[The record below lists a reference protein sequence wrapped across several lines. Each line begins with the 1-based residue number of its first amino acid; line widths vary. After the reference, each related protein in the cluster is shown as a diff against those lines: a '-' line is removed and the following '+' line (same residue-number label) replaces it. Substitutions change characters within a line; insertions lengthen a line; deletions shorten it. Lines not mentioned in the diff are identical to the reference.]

1 MLNRLKKKES
11 LLLCALIVAL
21 GLVHL
26 LAWQSTEPFFYND
39 ETRHVMTGVY
49 FRDLLHDLP
58 LTHLSDYT
66 VNYYLQYPALGLL
79 VWPPFFYFVEGLA
92 MTLFGTSLVVSKI
105 LIGVFAAIACAYLFQ
120 LIRRTHDTTRA
131 AIAVL
136 IFSLSPLVFLHSRY
150 VMLEIPALALA
161 LAAIYHFIRYLD
173 VERRSHLLFAALA
186 SALCALTRFDAIYLL
201 PLFIILVATRK
212 RWDILRRREVIIVA
226 GLALL
231 LVVPFYALTAQ
242 GIGWFHVKQAT
253 ETLAPNF
260 HFPGFLSL
268 TRYIFY
274 PSYLSAQLSLYA
286 LIPALA
292 GLIFSVTKR
301 RRKAAWPYLAMIL
314 ATYLTF
320 TPIGEMDSRHA
331 IYWIPA
337 FALFAAEGIT
347 LAVNWLRT
355 PKLYVPLA
363 ALVIMLMGWSIM
375 AAPKFFVRGYEDAA
389 RYVATNSTNSPFC
402 FFVGRLNGNFIYQLR
417 RHDPNRRL
425 WVLRADKL
433 LFSTLISSQVE
444 YKQFAVGDEDILA
457 TIFKYDPEFLVVEV
471 PQISNSIGE
480 GDQARVE
487 FEERVRTV
495 IQNHTERFKLEKEIA
510 LASNE
515 PEYSGMRLQVFR
527 NILRNEQPERRLEM
541 EILMLRR
548 SLQTDVP

>member
-1 MLNRLKKKES
+1 MLNRFKKKES
-11 LLLCALIVAL
+11 LVFFALILAL

-26 LAWQSTEPFFYND
+26 LAWQPTEPFFYND

-58 LTHLSDYT
+58 VTHLSDYT

-92 MTLFGTSLVVSKI
+92 MTIFGTSLVVSKI

-120 LIRRTHDTTRA
+120 LVRRTHDTTRA

-136 IFSLSPLVFLHSRY
+136 IFGLAPLIFLHSSY
-150 VMLEIPALALA
+150 VMLEVPTLALA

-173 VERRSHLLFAALA
+173 VERRSHLLLAGLAA
-186 SALCALTRFDAIYLL
+186 ALCALTRFDAIYLL
-201 PLFIILVATRK
+201 PLFIILLVVRG
-212 RWDILRRREVIIVA
+212 RLRILRRKDVIVVA
-226 GLALL
+226 ALALL
-231 LVVPFYALTAQ
+231 LVLPFYVLTAQ

-260 HFPGFLSL
+260 HFPAFLSL
-268 TRYIFY
+268 TRYLFY
-274 PSYLSAQLSLYA
+274 PSYLPQQLSLYA
-286 LIPALA
+286 LIPAIV
-292 GLIFSVTKR
+292 GLIFSLTKGR
-301 RRKAAWPYLAMIL
+301 REAAWAYLAMIL

-337 FALFAAEGIT
+337 FAFFAAEGIA
-347 LAVNWLRT
+347 LIANWLRT
-355 PKLYVPLA
+355 PKLLLPLA
-363 ALVIMLMGWSIM
+363 ALVIISVGWSTV
-375 AAPKFFVRGYEDAA
+375 ASPKFFVRGYEETA

-402 FFVGRLNGNFIYQLR
+402 LFVGRLNGNFIYQLR
-417 RHDPNRRL
+417 RLDPNRRL

-444 YKQFAVGDEDILA
+444 YKQFTGGDEDILA
-457 TIFKYDPEFLVVEV
+457 TIFKYDPEFLVVEA
-471 PQISNSIGE
+471 PQISNSIRV
-480 GDQARVE
+480 GDQARVD
-487 FEERVRTV
+487 FEERLRAVFT
-495 IQNHTERFKLEKEIA
+495 NHPERFKLEKEIA
-510 LASNE
+510 IESND
-515 PEYSGMRLQVFR
+515 PEYGGMRLQVFR
-527 NILRNEQPERRLEM
+527 NSLRNEQPERRLEL

>member
-1 MLNRLKKKES
+1 MLNRFKKKES
-11 LLLCALIVAL
+11 LVLFALIVAL

-105 LIGVFAAIACAYLFQ
+105 LIGIFAAIACGYLFH
-120 LIRRTHDTTRA
+120 LVRRTHDLTRA
-131 AIAVL
+131 SIAVL
-136 IFSLSPLVFLHSRY
+136 IFGLAPLIFLHSRY
-150 VMLEIPALALA
+150 VMLEVPTLALA

-173 VERRSHLLFAALA
+173 VERRFHLLLAALA
-186 SALCALTRFDAIYLL
+186 AAFCALTRFDAIYLL
-201 PLFIILVATRK
+201 PLFILLLAARR
-212 RWDILRRREVIIVA
+212 RWDILRRKEVIVA
-226 GLALL
+226 AALALL
-231 LVVPFYALTAQ
+231 IVLPFYLLTAQ

-260 HFPGFLSL
+260 HFPGYLSL

-274 PSYLSAQLSLYA
+274 PSYLSEQLSLYA

-292 GLIFSVTKR
+292 GLIFGLTKR
-301 RRKAAWPYLAMIL
+301 GRETAWPYLAMIL

-347 LAVNWLRT
+347 LLANWLRT
-355 PKLYVPLA
+355 PKLLIPLA
-363 ALVIMLMGWSIM
+363 ALVIMVMGWSTM
-375 AAPKFFVRGYEDAA
+375 SAPKFFVRGYEDAA

-417 RHDPNRRL
+417 RQDPARRL

-444 YKQFAVGDEDILA
+444 YKQFAGGDDDILA
-457 TIFKYDPEFLVVEV
+457 TIFKYDPEFLVVEA
-471 PQISNSIGE
+471 PQTSNSIGV
-480 GDQARVE
+480 GDEERVN
-487 FEERVRTV
+487 FEERVRAVLT
-495 IQNHTERFKLEKEIA
+495 NHPERFKLEKEIA
-510 LASNE
+510 IESND

-527 NILRNEQPERRLEM
+527 NIFRNENPERRLEM

>member
-1 MLNRLKKKES
+1 MLNRVKKKES
-11 LLLCALIVAL
+11 FVTFALIFAL

-26 LAWQSTEPFFYND
+26 VAWQATEPFFYND

-58 LTHLSDYT
+58 LTHLGDYT

-92 MTLFGTSLVVSKI
+92 MTLFGTSLIVSKV
-105 LIGVFAAIACAYLFQ
+105 LIGIFAAIACAYLFH
-120 LIRRTHDTTRA
+120 LVRRTHDLTRA
-131 AIAVL
+131 AVAVL
-136 IFSLSPLVFLHSRY
+136 IFGLSPLIFLHSSY
-150 VMLEIPALALA
+150 VMLEIPTLALA

-173 VERRSHLLFAALA
+173 VERRSHLLLAALA
-186 SALCALTRFDAIYLL
+186 AALCALTRFDAIYLL
-201 PLFIILVATRK
+201 PLFIILLAAR
-212 RWDILRRREVIIVA
+212 RRFRILRRREVIVVA
-226 GLALL
+226 ILALV

-242 GIGWFHVKQAT
+242 GIGWFHVRQAT

-268 TRYIFY
+268 TRYTFY
-274 PSYLSAQLSLYA
+274 PSYLSEQLSLYA

-292 GLIFSVTKR
+292 GLIFSVTKGR
-301 RRKAAWPYLAMIL
+301 RESAWPYLAMIL

-337 FALFAAEGIT
+337 FAFFAAEGVA
-347 LAVNWLRT
+347 LAANWLRT
-355 PKLYVPLA
+355 PKLLLPLA
-363 ALVIMLMGWSIM
+363 ALVIIGVGWNTV

-444 YKQFAVGDEDILA
+444 YKQYADGDEDILA
-457 TIFKYDPEFLVVEV
+457 TIFKYDPEFLVVEA
-471 PQISNSIGE
+471 PQTSNSIGV
-480 GDQARVE
+480 GDEARID
-487 FEERVRTV
+487 FEERVRAV
-495 IQNHTERFKLEKEIA
+495 LKAHPERFKLEQEIA
-510 LASNE
+510 VESND
-515 PEYSGMRLQVFR
+515 PQYHGMRLQVFR
-527 NILRNEQPERRLEM
+527 NILRNENPERRLEM

>member
-1 MLNRLKKKES
+1 MLNRFKKKES
-11 LLLCALIVAL
+11 LTLFALIFAL

-26 LAWQSTEPFFYND
+26 VAWQSTEPFFYND

-105 LIGVFAAIACAYLFQ
+105 LIGIFAAIACTYLFH
-120 LIRRTHDTTRA
+120 LVRRTHDTTRA
-131 AIAVL
+131 AITVL
-136 IFSLSPLVFLHSRY
+136 IFGLAPLIFLHSSY
-150 VMLEIPALALA
+150 VMLEVPTLALA

-173 VERRSHLLFAALA
+173 VERRSHLLLAALA
-186 SALCALTRFDAIYLL
+186 AAFCALTRFDAIYLL
-201 PLFIILVATRK
+201 PLFIILLAARK
-212 RWDILRRREVIIVA
+212 RWDILRRKEVIICA
-226 GLALL
+226 ALALL
-231 LVVPFYALTAQ
+231 IVLPFYVLTAQ
-242 GIGWFHVKQAT
+242 GIGWFHMKQAT

-292 GLIFSVTKR
+292 GLIFCLTKGR
-301 RRKAAWPYLAMIL
+301 RETAWPYLAMIL

-337 FALFAAEGIT
+337 FAFFAAEGIT
-347 LAVNWLRT
+347 LMANWLRT
-355 PKLYVPLA
+355 PKLLLPLA
-363 ALVIMLMGWSIM
+363 ALVIIGVGWSTI

-389 RYVATNSTNSPFC
+389 RYVATNYTNSPFC

-444 YKQFAVGDEDILA
+444 YKQFAGGDEDILA
-457 TIFKYDPEFLVVEV
+457 TIFKYDPEFLIVEA
-471 PQISNSIGE
+471 PQTSNSIGV
-480 GDQARVE
+480 GDQARVD

-495 IQNHTERFKLEKEIA
+495 LRNHPERFKLEREIA
-510 LASNE
+510 IDSND
-515 PEYSGMRLQVFR
+515 PEYRGMRLQVFR